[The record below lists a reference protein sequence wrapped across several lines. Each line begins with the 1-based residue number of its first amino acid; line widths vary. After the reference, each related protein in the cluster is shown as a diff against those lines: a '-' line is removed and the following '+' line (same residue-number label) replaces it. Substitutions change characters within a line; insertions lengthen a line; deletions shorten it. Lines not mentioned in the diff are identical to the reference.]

1 MYTVHHH
8 ARGDAAPRMTPEE
21 RAGWDATY
29 RTIGRGTATILRDLL
44 TEYGDWGHVPAAAR
58 GPYAHDDAAAI
69 TAELAR
75 LDAMAAGVTLAED
88 DADAMRLTGGH
99 DPGYDAQQH
108 GPHGHWL
115 PGMGRLRGLIGGRGG
130 GKGDTAR
137 AARAASAQR
146 KAERAASR
154 LAAAARAQGHAQ
166 ADAEHTTAV
175 RARGGH
181 AADPRVAVQR
191 AWERAIVAGQHADA
205 LGHVAEEATQRAND
219 WATAHVGQRH
229 PALDHEVAQANL
241 AWRHANQEA
250 QHAADQARQAQDDLR
265 GVHGQSLLPARPG
278 VSDPGSRLDEHG
290 TEMPFT
296 RGEFDHAMTGAATAA
311 RQGRMNMTMSATI
324 NGREYY
330 VKHTVAERH
339 AFTSQMADEMRT
351 EAATVAGWKALGYGH
366 LAPGEAY
373 HLVGADGTHYAII
386 AKVPGEQSRDFS
398 RADMA
403 ARVSSEDLQRA
414 VLGEY
419 VLGVVDRNSGNLM
432 YDPVS
437 GTIHEIDHGFALTKS
452 AGLTPSTAEAIWRE
466 GVFRAAEEAAH
477 PNQTMHEVVRLAR
490 RAQEFSRHVLRDTIA
505 HEDAVTAALSRYGLD
520 EERMGSVRDRFAFL
534 RQLDAGREAPTYAEL
549 YALAGRN
556 PYLAAGV

>member
-1 MYTVHHH
+1 
-8 ARGDAAPRMTPEE
+8 
-21 RAGWDATY
+21 
-29 RTIGRGTATILRDLL
+29 
-44 TEYGDWGHVPAAAR
+44 
-58 GPYAHDDAAAI
+58 
-69 TAELAR
+69 
-75 LDAMAAGVTLAED
+75 
-88 DADAMRLTGGH
+88 
-99 DPGYDAQQH
+99 
-108 GPHGHWL
+108 
-115 PGMGRLRGLIGGRGG
+115 
-130 GKGDTAR
+130 
-137 AARAASAQR
+137 
-146 KAERAASR
+146 
-154 LAAAARAQGHAQ
+154 
-166 ADAEHTTAV
+166 
-175 RARGGH
+175 
-181 AADPRVAVQR
+181 
-191 AWERAIVAGQHADA
+191 VAGQHADA

-419 VLGVVDRNSGNLM
+419 VLGLQDRHGGNLL
-432 YDPVS
+432 YDEA
-437 GTIHEIDHGFALTKS
+437 GGKLHEIDYGFS
-452 AGLTPSTAEAIWRE
+452 FMRNAGVTRNGMAASIWHTQ
-466 GVFRAAEEAAH
+466 VRAAD
-477 PNQTMHEVVRLAR
+477 PQGVRHSP
-490 RAQEFSRHVLRDTIA
+490 EFSRHILRDAIA
-505 HEDAVTAALSRYGLD
+505 HEGAVTAALARYGLD
-520 EERMGSVRDRFAFL
+520 QQEMTAVGDRFRML
-534 RQLDAGREAPTYAEL
+534 RKLEAGPARPTYAEL
-549 YALAGRN
+549 YALAG
-556 PYLAAGV
+556 PQ

>member
-75 LDAMAAGVTLAED
+75 LDAMAAVALAED
-88 DADAMRLTGGH
+88 DADAMRFTGGH

-130 GKGDTAR
+130 GKGDAAR

-191 AWERAIVAGQHADA
+191 AWERALVAGQHADA

-229 PALDHEVAQANL
+229 QALDHEAAQANL

-296 RGEFDHAMTGAATAA
+296 RGEFDHAMTGASDAA
-311 RQGRMNMTMSATI
+311 RQGFINKTRVATI
-324 NGREYY
+324 GGREYF
-330 VKHTVAERH
+330 VKEATGRRAARDDVIR
-339 AFTSQMADEMRT
+339 QEMRN
-351 EAATVAGWKALGYGH
+351 EAATVAGFKALGYGD

-373 HLVGADGTHYAII
+373 HLAGADGTHYAII
-386 AKVPGEQSRDFS
+386 AKVPGEQSTEYS
-398 RADMA
+398 REDMA

-419 VLGVVDRNSGNLM
+419 VLGLQDRHGGNLL
-432 YDPVS
+432 YDEA
-437 GTIHEIDHGFALTKS
+437 GGKLHEIDYGFS
-452 AGLTPSTAEAIWRE
+452 FMRNAGVTRNGMAASIWHTQASLVPPAGPRS
-466 GVFRAAEEAAH
+466 
-477 PNQTMHEVVRLAR
+477 P
-490 RAQEFSRHVLRDTIA
+490 EFSRHILRDAIA
-505 HEDAVTAALSRYGLD
+505 HEGAVTAALARYGLD
-520 EERMGSVRDRFAFL
+520 QQEMTAVGDRFRML
-534 RQLDAGREAPTYAEL
+534 RKLEAGTARPTYAEL
-549 YALAGRN
+549 YALAG
-556 PYLAAGV
+556 PQ